1 MGSGDF
7 TREERSFLENLSRL
21 ATANP
26 FLPERIELERE
37 ILKDDFEE
45 VSPVWSKRLDRQN
58 PNVVKVEARAEAM
71 ANPIRTRLAS
81 GGKPSASDARL
92 YEELVFYILYYR
104 FEEDFG
110 RAMGEPAVRF
120 YEPFC
125 REALRLMSP
134 PAVFMRIESEL
145 PHWFAFLFQIR
156 RASHH
161 IFEFIVGS
169 SYPAARLRAAIWQ
182 SIFTHDLRRYRRA
195 LFDRMADVSTLVTGP
210 SGTGKELVA
219 RAIGSSRYIPFQP
232 KTERFILDV
241 AEAFYPMNLSA
252 LAPTLI
258 ESELFGHR
266 RGAFTGALADR
277 KGFFAICP
285 ALGTVFLDEIGDLD
299 PAIQVKLLRVLQT
312 REFQSLGETK
322 SQRFEGKIV
331 AATHRDL
338 AAEMRAG
345 RFREDLYYRLCSDL
359 ITTPSLRAQL
369 EDAPHDL
376 EELVRFIAR
385 RIVGQEEAEAVTS
398 EVLHWIQSH
407 LGLDYG
413 WPGNFRELEQCV
425 RNILV
430 RKEYRPTSRAIDSP
444 WLVDLR
450 EGSLTAEELLEAYCA
465 HVYERSGNFL
475 ETARRLGLDRR
486 TVKSKVQAYR
496 KRSART
502 S

>member
-1 MGSGDF
+1 MSAFRLSPG
-7 TREERSFLENLSRL
+7 ERRFLESLSRL

-26 FLPERIELERE
+26 FLPERIEHERE
-37 ILKDDFEE
+37 ILGDEFEE

-58 PNVVKVEARAEAM
+58 PNVTKIAARAEEVAKS
-71 ANPIRTRLAS
+71 IRARLADGGALPS
-81 GGKPSASDARL
+81 GDGRL
-92 YEELVFYILYYR
+92 YEELAFYVLYYR

-110 RAMGEPAVRF
+110 RAMSEQAVRF
-120 YEPFC
+120 YDAFC
-125 REALRLMSP
+125 REALKLLEGADP
-134 PAVFMRIESEL
+134 GGIEREL
-145 PHWFAFLFQIR
+145 SHWFSFLFQIR

-182 SIFTHDLRRYRRA
+182 SVFTHDLRRYRRA
-195 LFDRMADVSTLVTGP
+195 LFDKMDDVSTLVTGP

-219 RAIGSSRYIPFQP
+219 KAIGCSRYIPFQP
-232 KTERFILDV
+232 KSGRFALDV
-241 AEAFYPMNLSA
+241 SEAFYPMNLSA

-266 RGAFTGALADR
+266 RGAFTGALSDR

-312 REFQSLGETK
+312 REFQPLGETK
-322 SQRFEGKIV
+322 SERFNGKIV
-331 AATHRDL
+331 AATNRDL
-338 AAEMRAG
+338 PAEMRAG

-359 ITTPSLRAQL
+359 ISTPSLREQL
-369 EDAPHDL
+369 RDAPHDL

-385 RIVGQEEAEAVTS
+385 RILGPEEAHTVTA
-398 EVLHWIQSH
+398 EVLHWLESH
-407 LGLDYG
+407 LGPDYG

-430 RKEYRPTSRAIDSP
+430 RKEYRPTSRAADTP

-450 EGSLTAEELLEAYCA
+450 EGTLTAEELLEAYCA
-465 HVYERSGNFL
+465 HVYERSGSYL
-475 ETARRLGLDRR
+475 ETSRRLGLDRR
-486 TVKSKVQAYR
+486 TVKSKVEAYR
-496 KRSART
+496 KRSGR
-502 S
+502 SR

>member
-1 MGSGDF
+1 
-7 TREERSFLENLSRL
+7 
-21 ATANP
+21 
-26 FLPERIELERE
+26 
-37 ILKDDFEE
+37 
-45 VSPVWSKRLDRQN
+45 DRQN
-58 PNVVKVEARAEAM
+58 PNVVKLEARAEAM
-71 ANPIRTRLAS
+71 ANPIRARLAS

-92 YEELVFYILYYR
+92 YEELVFYVLYYR

-110 RAMGEPAVRF
+110 RAMAEPAVRF

-125 REALRLMSP
+125 REALRLLPP
-134 PAVFMRIESEL
+134 PAVSGRIESEL

-195 LFDRMADVSTLVTGP
+195 LFDRMGDVSTLVNGP

-219 RAIGSSRYIPFQP
+219 RAIGSCRYIPFQP
-232 KTERFILDV
+232 KTERFVLDV

-359 ITTPSLRAQL
+359 ITTPSLREQL
-369 EDAPHDL
+369 ADAPHDL
-376 EELVRFIAR
+376 EELVRFVAR
-385 RIVGQEEAEAVTS
+385 RIVGPEEADPVTS
-398 EVLHWIQSH
+398 EVLQWIQSH
-407 LGLDYG
+407 LG
-413 WPGNFRELEQCV
+413 
-425 RNILV
+425 
-430 RKEYRPTSRAIDSP
+430 
-444 WLVDLR
+444 
-450 EGSLTAEELLEAYCA
+450 
-465 HVYERSGNFL
+465 
-475 ETARRLGLDRR
+475 
-486 TVKSKVQAYR
+486 
-496 KRSART
+496 
-502 S
+502 

>member
-1 MGSGDF
+1 MS
-7 TREERSFLENLSRL
+7 RELSREDRIFLERLSRL

-26 FLPERIELERE
+26 FLPERIELERQ
-37 ILKDDFEE
+37 ILEDAFEE
-45 VSPVWSKRLDRQN
+45 GSPVWSKRLDRRN
-58 PNVVKVEARAEAM
+58 PNVLELEARATAT
-71 ANPIRTRLAS
+71 ANGIRARLGS
-81 GGKPSASDARL
+81 GALGSDSDRRL

-104 FEEDFG
+104 FEEEFS
-110 RAMGEPAVRF
+110 RAMSEPSVRF

-125 REALRLMSP
+125 REAVSYLST
-134 PAVFMRIESEL
+134 RIEPSL
-145 PHWFAFLFQIR
+145 THWFSFLFQIR

-195 LFDRMADVSTLVTGP
+195 LFDRMGDVSTLVTGP

-219 RAIGSSRYIPFQP
+219 RAIGSSRYIPFLP
-232 KTERFILDV
+232 KTGRFVLD
-241 AEAFYPMNLSA
+241 AGEAFYPMNLSA

-312 REFQSLGETK
+312 REFQSLGDTK
-322 SQRFEGKIV
+322 TQRFEGKIV

-359 ITTPSLRAQL
+359 IATPSLREQL
-369 EDAPHDL
+369 SDAPHDL

-385 RIVGQEEAEAVTS
+385 RLVGKEEAGAVTS
-398 EVLHWIQSH
+398 EVLQWIEGH
-407 LGLDYG
+407 LGESYA

-430 RKEYRPTSRAIDSP
+430 RKEYRPTSRAESSP
-444 WLVDLR
+444 WLFDLR

-486 TVKSKVQAYR
+486 TVKSKVEAYR
-496 KRSART
+496 KRSTAR
-502 S
+502 